1 MPPVAAARCQGLPW
15 RVMARPRLITRE
27 GENAR
32 VELTTEDGAHT
43 LRMDVVATPMSK
55 ADMKAIMAPSVR

>member
-32 VELTTEDGAHT
+32 AELMTEDGTHT

-55 ADMKAIMAPSVR
+55 ADMNAIMAPSVR

>member
-1 MPPVAAARCQGLPW
+1 MPPATAARCRGLPW
-15 RVMARPRLITRE
+15 RVMVRPRLNTRE

-32 VELTTEDGAHT
+32 VELMTEDGTHT
-43 LRMDVVATPMSK
+43 VRMDVVATPMSK